1 MHADAALIPSLR
13 DRAVPDSR
21 LDGVANLLIM
31 PNLDAANISFT
42 MLKAGA
48 DGLPIGPILLG
59 MSRPIH
65 VLVPSVTA
73 RGIVN
78 VSAMVAVE
86 AQHRHAESGGK
97 VGKAGG
103 LTRHRHVN
111 AGRRLR
117 NAGRAAVCG
126 AVLFQ
131 SVRGQHQG
139 VAGLGRRVG
148 WPQPGGVA
156 AADRAR
162 ASGV

>member
-21 LDGVANLLIM
+21 LEGVANLLIM

-59 MSRPIH
+59 MSRPVHI
-65 VLVPSVTA
+65 LVPSVTA

-86 AQHRHAESGGK
+86 AQQRP
-97 VGKAGG
+97 KA
-103 LTRHRHVN
+103 
-111 AGRRLR
+111 
-117 NAGRAAVCG
+117 
-126 AVLFQ
+126 
-131 SVRGQHQG
+131 S
-139 VAGLGRRVG
+139 
-148 WPQPGGVA
+148 
-156 AADRAR
+156 
-162 ASGV
+162 